1 MNTNVNGNVAVG
13 FRTFWLAT
21 WSLLAVRLGA
31 ETGMGRRFPT
41 DPDLKAK
48 WLAVIKTEKWEP
60 TEYSRICSEHFIA
73 GKSAYYARFM
83 HITH

>member
-1 MNTNVNGNVAVG
+1 MVGNMVVACCAFG
-13 FRTFWLAT
+13 CKNRHGKPGTKFY
-21 WSLLAVRLGA
+21 
-31 ETGMGRRFPT
+31 RFPT

-48 WLAVIKTEKWEP
+48 WLAVIKREKWEP
-60 TEYSRICSEHFIA
+60 TEYSRICSEHFIT